1 MAAFIAAQRTGY
13 QIPRAVSCRVLRV
26 PRSWH
31 YKWASRGL
39 PPRAARRERLK
50 AGIRR
55 LFGAHKGKYGSLRIT
70 ADLKEAGW
78 AVSKNTVA
86 ALMAE
91 MGLAARPKRKRRSA
105 TRPGRGRWRAPDLVG
120 RDFPAVMINV
130 KWYGDGTDID
140 TDEGKLYLASVLDA
154 ASRRI
159 LGFALSE
166 HHDAELAY
174 SALVMAVA
182 VRGGHVPGV
191 IMHTDQGSEYIAA
204 GFRLRHSAGGD
215 RLDGWP
221 ADMRIIIRRENPH
234 PGAQLSLF
242 EQHEGK
248 RYQVTATNTPRGQ
261 VQFLEARHR
270 TQARAEDNIRCAKS
284 TGWDICH
291 LLTTRSI
298 PPGARPPPSP
308 VTCWPG
314 CGSSPSTATWP
325 KQNQRRCVTR
335 SCIPPGGS
343 SKASAAGT

>member
-13 QIPRAVSCRVLRV
+13 QIPRAVSCRALGVS
-26 PRSWH
+26 RSWH
-31 YKWASRGL
+31 YKWSSRGL

-50 AGIRR
+50 AEIRR
-55 LFGAHKGKYGSLRIT
+55 LFEAHEGKYGSPRIT

-120 RDFPAVMINV
+120 RDFPAAMINV

-191 IMHTDQGSEYIAA
+191 IMHTDQGSEYTAA
-204 GFRLRHSAGGD
+204 GFRAACERLGICQSMGRPGSALDNAVIESWHSTVEFELRRLEHFATRAAARARVAAWIEEYNTVRRHSSCGMMPPVAWE
-215 RLDGWP
+215 L
-221 ADMRIIIRRENPH
+221 A
-234 PGAQLSLF
+234 A
-242 EQHEGK
+242 
-248 RYQVTATNTPRGQ
+248 
-261 VQFLEARHR
+261 
-270 TQARAEDNIRCAKS
+270 ARA
-284 TGWDICH
+284 
-291 LLTTRSI
+291 
-298 PPGARPPPSP
+298 
-308 VTCWPG
+308 
-314 CGSSPSTATWP
+314 CGHE
-325 KQNQRRCVTR
+325 QE
-335 SCIPPGGS
+335 
-343 SKASAAGT
+343 AA